1 MVSQAEDFEGR
12 IEDGLTEDLEEELN
26 RTDRSVLR
34 ELLKTAEDPDCHG
47 YTLDDLV
54 EETGRSK
61 GHLSNRVNFLEKQG
75 LVERFK
81 IWNQPTTPFR
91 LIQASST
98 HTQTPLFLLNY
109 LTDQNSYLR

>member
-1 MVSQAEDFEGR
+1 MSQAEDFEGR
-12 IEDGLTEDLEEELN
+12 IEDGLTEDLEEKLN

-34 ELLKTAEDPDCHG
+34 ELLKAAEDPDCHG

-54 EETGRSK
+54 KETGRSK

-81 IWNQPTTPFR
+81 IWNQPMTPFR
-91 LIQASST
+91 LTDPSQFDPYADSLVS
-98 HTQTPLFLLNY
+98 LELL
-109 LTDQNSYLR
+109 D

>member
-1 MVSQAEDFEGR
+1 MKA
-12 IEDGLTEDLEEELN
+12 
-26 RTDRSVLR
+26 
-34 ELLKTAEDPDCHG
+34 AEDPDCHG

-81 IWNQPTTPFR
+81 IWNQPKTPFR
-91 LIQASST
+91 LTDPNQFDPYADSPVS
-98 HTQTPLFLLNY
+98 LELL
-109 LTDQNSYLR
+109 D